1 MTYKAV
7 LISLGMLASA
17 SSFAADNFSIYL
29 TRHAEKENS
38 QNDKNPSLTGCGK
51 VRAQQLATL
60 LSSADI
66 KQIYSTTYQR
76 TMQTALPLSLQESIS
91 IKNYNP
97 RFLTQIMMELKQN
110 RENTLV
116 VGHSDT
122 TPMIA
127 EYLSGQPLEQ
137 IKESEY
143 QTLYQIQFIDEEVV
157 LTTLTQPLEC
167 KK

>member
-1 MTYKAV
+1 MTFKAV
-7 LISLGMLASA
+7 LISLGIFASMN
-17 SSFAADNFSIYL
+17 SFAADNFSIYL

-38 QNDKNPSLTGCGK
+38 QNDKNPSLTRCGK

-66 KQIYSTTYQR
+66 KQIYSTTFQR
-76 TMQTALPLSLQESIS
+76 TMQTALPLSLQERIS

-137 IKESEY
+137 IKEGEY
-143 QTLYQIQFIDEEVV
+143 QTLYQIQFIGEEVV

-167 KK
+167 K